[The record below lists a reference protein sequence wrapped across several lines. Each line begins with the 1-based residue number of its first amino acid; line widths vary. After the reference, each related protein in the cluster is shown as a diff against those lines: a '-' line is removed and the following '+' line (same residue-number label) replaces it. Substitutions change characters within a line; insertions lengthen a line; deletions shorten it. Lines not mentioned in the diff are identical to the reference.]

1 MKDYIIEKIFIK
13 MQDDIRIAD
22 SEYLSAKKKF
32 YEIEQE
38 LMTSLSD
45 NQKQKIKE
53 WTDNLTTVAYK
64 ESKLNFCNGF
74 KMGAN
79 LIFEILSK

>member
-1 MKDYIIEKIFIK
+1 MKDYIIDKIFIK
-13 MQDDIRIAD
+13 MQDDIKTAD
-22 SEYLSAKKKF
+22 SEYLSAKKKS
-32 YEIEQE
+32 YEIEKD

-53 WTDNLTTVAYK
+53 LTDNLATIAYK

-74 KMGAN
+74 KMGAK
-79 LIFEILSK
+79 LILELLF

>member
-1 MKDYIIEKIFIK
+1 MKYYIIDKIFIK
-13 MQDDIRIAD
+13 MQDDIKIAD
-22 SEYLSAKKKF
+22 SEYLSAKKKS
-32 YEIEQE
+32 YEIEKD

-53 WTDNLTTVAYK
+53 LTDNLATIAYE

-74 KMGAN
+74 KMGAK
-79 LIFEILSK
+79 LILELLF

>member
-1 MKDYIIEKIFIK
+1 MKNYIIDKIFIK
-13 MQDDIRIAD
+13 IQDDIKVAD
-22 SEYLSAKKKF
+22 SKYLSAKKKS
-32 YEIEQE
+32 YEIERD

-53 WTDNLTTVAYK
+53 LTDNLATIAYE

-74 KMGAN
+74 KMGAK
-79 LIFEILSK
+79 LILELLF